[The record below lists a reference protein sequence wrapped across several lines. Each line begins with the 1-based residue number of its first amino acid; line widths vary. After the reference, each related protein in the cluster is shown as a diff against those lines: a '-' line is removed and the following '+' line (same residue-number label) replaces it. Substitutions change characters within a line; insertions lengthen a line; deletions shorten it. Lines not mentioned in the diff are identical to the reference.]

1 LKKKIETS
9 ESYIEQLEDKIVQLS
24 MKHKNLSSNFNQY
37 EKENKLLLGK
47 LTHNLKNHIGVIYS
61 FSEMMLEN
69 IENYNPEKLIKYSNV
84 IYNSAEYS
92 LDLLS
97 AFAKAVSLKSDDF
110 KLTVKYQSFHEFI
123 NDIVTDVKKKH
134 TDYNILLNTNAP
146 ISLKLNF
153 DYFELK
159 IAIENI
165 INNAIRYSTSDTNI
179 NILVST
185 NEQELILSIG
195 DGGIGIEPQYI
206 SKVFDEFFVV
216 NTYDVHQKKC
226 LGLGLT
232 IAKKIISL
240 HKGSIKIKSE
250 SNKGAIVLIKLP
262 TKKV

>member
-1 LKKKIETS
+1 MKKKIEPL

-24 MKHKNLSSNFNQY
+24 MKHKNLSNNFNQY
-37 EKENKLLLGK
+37 KKENKLLLGK
-47 LTHNLKNHIGVIYS
+47 LTHNLKNPIGVIYS

-97 AFAKAVSLKSDDF
+97 TFAKAVSLKSDDF
-110 KLTVKYQSFHEFI
+110 KLNIEYQNFHELI
-123 NDIVTDVKKKH
+123 NDIVTGFKKKY

-153 DYFELK
+153 DYSELK
-159 IAIENI
+159 IALENI
-165 INNAIRYSTSDTNI
+165 INNAISYSTSDTNI

-185 NEQELILSIG
+185 NEQELILSIE
-195 DGGIGIEPQYI
+195 DEGIGIEPKYI

-216 NTYDVHQKKC
+216 NTYDVHQKKSH
-226 LGLGLT
+226 GLGLT

-240 HKGSIKIKSE
+240 HKGSIEIKSE
-250 SNKGAIVLIKLP
+250 SNKGTIVLIKLP
-262 TKKV
+262 IKKC